1 MTEMRNVKADL
12 SRFRLRVLVISI
24 AVLMAFALLIARLVY
39 LQVMRHDDLSEQA
52 ESNRTA
58 IVPVVPNRGLIL
70 DRNGIVLASN
80 YSAYTLEITPSRLPQ
95 SLDRTIEALGQVI
108 DIQARDKRRFKKLL
122 DESKSFES
130 LPIRTR
136 LTDEE
141 VARFAA
147 QRYRFPGVDIKARLF
162 RNYPWGELASHVIG
176 YIGRINKAE
185 KERIDEGEDEA
196 NYRGTEYI
204 GKLGVEQSYEKQLH
218 GITGVEQMETSAG
231 GRAVRKLAS
240 NPATPGNTVV
250 MSIDIKLQ
258 KLIEDLYGDRRGA
271 MVAIDPASGEV
282 LAFVSK
288 PTFDPNLFVEGIDSE
303 NWQALNE
310 SPDKPLLNRALRG
323 TYPPGS
329 TFKPFMALAALETG
343 KRTPQ
348 QSISD
353 PGYYMFGGH
362 RFRDDKEGGHG
373 TVDMYKSIVQSCDTY
388 YYVLANDMGVDLM
401 HEQLKHFGFGELSG
415 IDILGESRGLLP
427 STRWKRAAF
436 KRPEQQKWYAGETIS
451 LGIGQGYNNFTMLQL
466 ASATAVIANN
476 GVKMRPHLVHQVVD
490 IVTRTPQPTAR
501 QIVDRLSARPD
512 QIAVIRNALVGVNIE
527 GTSASSFRGAVYT
540 SAGKTGTSQVIKIK
554 QGEKYNAAAIDER
567 HRDHALYMAYAPA
580 DNPKIAVAL
589 VVENAG
595 FGGQNAAPIARR
607 VFDYWL
613 AGLYP
618 SEEDM
623 AAVKLGKATAPIGKA
638 RNAADAA
645 WPPSGSAASAA
656 AATAVAMAAAT
667 PSVIIPPAA
676 APPASLQAVVSASM
690 SAPGAVPVAV
700 SVTPTATAASPAG
713 RVPAAAPA
721 PVAAVPSRPRRA
733 VAPAEAAP
741 QDAAPRAAR
750 PRPRPVV
757 EREPPVIPATG
768 NPRSAAPTPAGQ

>member
-1 MTEMRNVKADL
+1 MTEMRNVEADL
-12 SRFRLRVLVISI
+12 SRFRLRILVVSICVLV
-24 AVLMAFALLIARLVY
+24 AFVLLAARLVY
-39 LQVMRHDDLSEQA
+39 LQVVRHQDLSEQA
-52 ESNRTA
+52 ENNRTA

-80 YSAYTLEITPSRLPQ
+80 YSAYTLEITPSRIDQ
-95 SLDRTIEALGQVI
+95 TLDKTIEALGQVI
-108 DIQARDKRRFKKLL
+108 EIQARDKRRFRKLL

-176 YIGRINKAE
+176 YIGRINQSE
-185 KERIDEGEDEA
+185 KERIDESDDEA

-204 GKLGVEQSYEKQLH
+204 GKLGVEQSYEQQLH
-218 GITGVEQMETSAG
+218 GITGVEQVETSAG

-271 MVAIDPASGEV
+271 LVAIDPKTGEV

-303 NWQALNE
+303 NWQALTE
-310 SPDKPLLNRALRG
+310 SLDKPLLNRALRG

-329 TFKPFMALAALETG
+329 TYKPFMALAALESG
-343 KRTPQ
+343 KRNPQ
-348 QSISD
+348 QAISD

-373 TVDMYKSIVQSCDTY
+373 SVDMYKSIVQSCDTY
-388 YYVLANDMGVDLM
+388 YYILANDMGVDLM
-401 HEQLKHFGFGELSG
+401 HEQLQHLGFGELTG
-415 IDILGESRGLLP
+415 IDIQGEARGLLP
-427 STRWKRAAF
+427 STRWKRAAY

-466 ASATAVIANN
+466 ATATAVLANN
-476 GVKMRPHLVHQVVD
+476 GVKMKPHLVQQVVD
-490 IVTRTPQPTAR
+490 IVTRTPKAATR
-501 QIVDRLSARPD
+501 ETLGRLAARPEN
-512 QIAVIRNALVGVNIE
+512 IAVIRNALVGVNLE
-527 GTSASSFRGAVYT
+527 GTSASSFRDAPYT
-540 SAGKTGTSQVIKIK
+540 SGGKTGTAQVIKIK
-554 QGEKYNAAAIDER
+554 QGEKYNASQIDER

-580 DNPKIAVAL
+580 DDPKIAIAL

-595 FGGQNAAPIARR
+595 FGAQNSAPIARR
-607 VFDYWL
+607 AFDYWL

-618 SEEDM
+618 SEEDI
-623 AAVKLGKATAPIGKA
+623 AAVRNGKATAPIGKQ
-638 RNAADAA
+638 RSAAEVA
-645 WPPSGSAASAA
+645 WPPAGSAATAA
-656 AATAVAMAAAT
+656 AATAAAMATAT
-667 PSVIIPPAA
+667 PAWIPPAA
-676 APPASLQAVVSASM
+676 APLASIAAVVTVPGPVSGA
-690 SAPGAVPVAV
+690 AP
-700 SVTPTATAASPAG
+700 AA
-713 RVPAAAPA
+713 VPAAFAPK
-721 PVAAVPSRPRRA
+721 PVTKARVA
-733 VAPAEAAP
+733 VAPPKPAAVKTHV
-741 QDAAPRAAR
+741 RA
-750 PRPRPVV
+750 PVV
-757 EREPPVIPATG
+757 RETPAAPATG
-768 NPRSAAPTPAGQ
+768 SATGSAQSSAPAAAEPDSQ